1 MSTLKKV
8 LRRSP
13 NNLWAHVGLAI
24 GYSSS
29 DREEEARNEA
39 IEILRIDPKFS
50 LKHFGK
56 RHMYKDQADTDR
68 IAGALR
74 KAGLK

>member
-1 MSTLKKV
+1 
-8 LRRSP
+8 
-13 NNLWAHVGLAI
+13 
-24 GYSSS
+24 S